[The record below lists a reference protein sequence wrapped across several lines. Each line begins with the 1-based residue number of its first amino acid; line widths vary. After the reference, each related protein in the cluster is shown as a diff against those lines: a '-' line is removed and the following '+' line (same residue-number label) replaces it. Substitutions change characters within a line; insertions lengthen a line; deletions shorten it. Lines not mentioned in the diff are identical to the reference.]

1 MHSEKSRGEPLQ
13 SSTPATSF
21 SHSLRALAIATGLA
35 CLLPLGPAPALAES
49 IPPVSLEVA
58 VEAASDVPTEL
69 QQALDTLL
77 EAANN
82 RDLDR
87 VMSLYSRDFTH
98 GDGLTLE
105 AIEAALA
112 NFWETHPDLTYEAT
126 ISEWSAVEEGIEA
139 TIVTVLRG
147 TQASERGDF
156 RLEGSNTVRNL
167 FQPDANHSDRLLLVK
182 QDILAESTTLTS
194 GDAPPNATVNIPT
207 KVSVGSVF
215 DVEAIIDEPLGESL
229 LLGAA
234 IEELITPETYLDSPP
249 LPLQPLQ
256 AGGIFRRADAPI
268 RPSSEWISVMLVGD
282 GGILIEGR
290 RLNVVIGPVD

>member
-1 MHSEKSRGEPLQ
+1 MQ

-35 CLLPLGPAPALAES
+35 CLLPLVSSPALAES
-49 IPPVSLEVA
+49 VPPVSLEAA
-58 VEAASDVPTEL
+58 VEAASDVPAEL

-82 RDLDR
+82 RDLER
-87 VMSLYSRDFTH
+87 VMSLYSPNFTH

-105 AIEAALA
+105 AIETVLT
-112 NFWETHPDLTYEAT
+112 NFWDTHPGLTYAAT
-126 ISEWSAVEEGIEA
+126 ISDWKAVDDGIEA

-156 RLEGSNTVRNL
+156 HLQGSNTVRNF
-167 FQPDANHSDRLLLVK
+167 FQPDPDQPDRLLLVK
-182 QDILAESTTLTS
+182 QDVLAESTTLTA
-194 GDAPPNATVNIPT
+194 GDAPPHATLNIPA

-215 DVEAIIDEPLGESL
+215 DVEAIIEEPLGDSL
-229 LLGAA
+229 MLGAA
-234 IEELITPETYLDSPP
+234 LEEPITPETYLDSPP

-268 RPSSEWISVMLVGD
+268 RPGSKWISVMLVGD

-290 RLNVVIGPVD
+290 RLDIVIGPVD